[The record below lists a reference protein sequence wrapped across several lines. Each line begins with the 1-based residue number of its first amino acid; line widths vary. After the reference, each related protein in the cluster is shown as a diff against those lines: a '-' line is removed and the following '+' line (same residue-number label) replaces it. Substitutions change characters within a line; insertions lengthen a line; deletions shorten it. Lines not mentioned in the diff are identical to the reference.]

1 MLNNTQLSTMVI
13 APALDE
19 LFSEFE
25 FALDIIED
33 NQDVPRPLS
42 SGGYI
47 KDYLFY
53 KILPMKQISW
63 PSESMKNEV
72 MQDIRGEFEL
82 TVMLNML
89 GEHAN
94 DMNNY
99 LIDTI
104 ASVHGD
110 IAFTKGGVQLYY
122 NSLTDP
128 IDLTEI
134 ENTKWVKRIQRNM
147 IFGYKDT
154 NTFTVGSFTDVSHTM
169 VIDNGITQKVIISK
183 PKGEENNGI

>member
-1 MLNNTQLSTMVI
+1 MLSNTQLSTTII
-13 APALDE
+13 APALEE
-19 LFSEFE
+19 LFKEFDYSI
-25 FALDIIED
+25 DIIED

-42 SGGYI
+42 SSGFI
-47 KDYLFY
+47 KNYLFY
-53 KILPMKQISW
+53 KILPLKQISW
-63 PSESMKNEV
+63 PNGSMIDTVNQK
-72 MQDIRGEFEL
+72 MLGEYEL

-89 GEHAN
+89 GEHAS

-110 IAFTKGGVQLYY
+110 IAFHRNGVQLYY
-122 NSLTDP
+122 NTLTDP

-134 ENTKWVKRIQRNM
+134 ENTKWVKRVQRNI

-154 NTFTVGSFTDVSHTM
+154 NTFTVGSFTDVEHS
-169 VIDNGITQKVIISK
+169 VVVDNGITQKVIISR
-183 PKGEENNGI
+183 PRGENNGI